1 MANLITAQEVVEL
14 AFAENSNM
22 REESI
27 SDTSI
32 RIAEIKYIK
41 PVFGNMYAMLGTA
54 YADFTNQYIKPA
66 LAYFVKCEI
75 VSSIAIDMSNSGIAV
90 ANPQY
95 QSAASDK
102 QRQRLYDSEMSKAKV
117 LLDDALA
124 YISSHREEFPDFE
137 GQTPKRHYRNG
148 GLILGV
154 GTAPKQQYITDN
166 AVSRPEFEALTAK
179 VAEVEREQDNYVK
192 KELGKGLSSNNYTD
206 ADKAV
211 VSNIKGIGTKT
222 NNKAEVA
229 IGQYNVSSDNTLF
242 SVGNGKCEDA
252 RRNAFE
258 VRGARPLSAT
268 AYRLDIESDEDT
280 LQAYNV
286 KLAYVG
292 QREDYIGE
300 GDTNDAYIIYSSDD
314 NVGVG
319 TIVTIKVDEWDAND
333 PMWSSRIAWVRD
345 ESAEWDYYSV
355 SVVVYRILND
365 AVVDGNIVATTPSGD
380 PMHYAYELEGA
391 VWQPEDMLWSLNGIN
406 DLTTEEIRAIYAERF
421 VGNNHSIMSNW
432 WASTQQRT
440 NMCRATNGSASSIAN
455 AFIHSKTIEA
465 ATLGTAAFY
474 SWKSV
479 FQNCSA
485 LRSIVGELN
494 WKYMTASSHIDANVF
509 KGCTS
514 LEEVRIKDLKQSV
527 SFADSPRLSE
537 ASVLFMIQNA
547 SPTSAIT
554 ITLDEGVRDNLY
566 DDPEIEAALAA
577 HPLVT
582 LGI

>member
-1 MANLITAQEVVEL
+1 MQEIMKGRDCLLRANIASVEDVHNAAMIDTHLESPSGISKCVSNGYDELAEIVEVRIPGALLNELGIYSIGIRLAFFGRTVIVPTFAFAEVVEH
-14 AFAENSNM
+14 
-22 REESI
+22 
-27 SDTSI
+27 
-32 RIAEIKYIK
+32 
-41 PVFGNMYAMLGTA
+41 
-54 YADFTNQYIKPA
+54 ADDCGK
-66 LAYFVKCEI
+66 
-75 VSSIAIDMSNSGIAV
+75 VSVVNVTIEGGEV
-90 ANPQY
+90 VP
-95 QSAASDK
+95 
-102 QRQRLYDSEMSKAKV
+102 SEGSTIE
-117 LLDDALA
+117 L
-124 YISSHREEFPDFE
+124 
-137 GQTPKRHYRNG
+137 
-148 GLILGV
+148 V
-154 GTAPKQQYITDN
+154 G
-166 AVSRPEFEALTAK
+166 RPEFEALAAK
-179 VAEVEREQDNYVK
+179 VAEVEREQDNYVE
-192 KELGKGLSSNNYTD
+192 KEIGKGLSSNNYTD

-211 VSNIKGIGTKT
+211 VSNIKGIGAET
-222 NNKAEVA
+222 NNVAEVA

-242 SVGNGKCEDA
+242 SVGNGTSEDA

-268 AYRLDIESDEDT
+268 AYRLDVESDEDT
-280 LQAYNV
+280 LYAYNV

-292 QREDYIGE
+292 QREDYY
-300 GDTNDAYIIYSSDD
+300 GDGSTNDAYIIYSS
-314 NVGVG
+314 NGNIGVG
-319 TIVTIKVDEWDAND
+319 TIVTIKVDEWDVSD
-333 PMWSSRIAWVRD
+333 PTRSASVRWVRD
-345 ESAEWDYYSV
+345 YKGENDYIQSNRPDLLAQ
-355 SVVVYRILND
+355 VVVTRTLAEALVADNR
-365 AVVDGNIVATTPSGD
+365 VATTPSGD

-391 VWQPEDMLWSLNGIN
+391 KWRPEVMLWSLNGIN
-406 DLTTEEIRAIYAERF
+406 DLTTEEISAIYAERF

-432 WASTQQRT
+432 WVSTQQRT

-455 AFIHSKTIEA
+455 AFIHSNTIEA
-465 ATLGTAAFY
+465 ATLGTAVFY

-514 LEEVRIKDLKQSV
+514 LENVRIKDLKQSV
-527 SFADSPRLSE
+527 SFADSPRLSK

-566 DDPEIEAALAA
+566 DDPEIEAALAT